1 MTDRFVDTHTFDG
14 FEPDPN
20 ENLWAVLSLEVRNAA
35 ICATGI
41 VFDYSTSE
49 PAPGTRAAELKDL
62 DHQYTTQDLGNIHA
76 SQALRNMSLIIMSG
90 NEHMEALGHILDP
103 QPIFGPSVSTLT
115 RGAVEAFAK
124 ARYLMDTDSDREF
137 IRKYLASRR
146 SSLKRQARTK
156 RDENQK
162 PIETKRSQA
171 ASREIDQVNAAAT
184 AWGFDVSDIS
194 PQSFTATVEQLLEQ
208 FLDEGAPTSLSS
220 LYADLSA
227 TAHAELSGLAFFLT
241 KPSSYNASG
250 VGAAHIGPNLQFV
263 NFMIQTVLRAQMD
276 IMFDF
281 IDLYGVSDKDQEDW
295 RDALRKV
302 IFWAAH
308 IDNKASK
315 GATS

>member
-1 MTDRFVDTHTFDG
+1 MTNRFVDTHTFDD
-14 FEPDPN
+14 FTPDPD
-20 ENLWAVLSLEVRNAA
+20 ENLWGVISLEVRNAA

-49 PAPGTRAAELKDL
+49 PATGTRAAELKSL
-62 DHQYTTQDLGNIHA
+62 DSQYTTQDLGNIHA

-103 QPIFGPSVSTLT
+103 QPMFGPSVSTIT

-146 SSLKRQARTK
+146 SSLKWQARTK
-156 RDENQK
+156 RDENK
-162 PIETKRSQA
+162 NPIETKQSKA
-171 ASREIDQVNAAAT
+171 ASREIDQVNAAAV
-184 AWGFDVSDIS
+184 AWGFQVSDIS

-208 FLDEGAPTSLSS
+208 FLDEGAPSSLSS

-227 TAHAELSGLAFFLT
+227 TAHAELSGLRFFLT
-241 KPSSYNASG
+241 KPSTYDAKG

-263 NFMIQTVLRAQMD
+263 NYMIQTVLRAQMD

-281 IDLYGVSDKDQEDW
+281 IDLYAVSDKDQEDW
-295 RDALRKV
+295 REALRKV
-302 IFWAAH
+302 LYWAEH
-308 IDNKASK
+308 IETKAS
-315 GATS
+315 GNRTL